1 MALDHGSESSLV
13 ERLRHDAPEGSRGD
27 MTTTASP
34 TRRRDTTFA
43 SLRVRNFRLY
53 FGGQVVSF
61 AGNWMQIVA
70 LATLVHD
77 LTGSGTKLGL
87 VYMVQF
93 APVLVFGAYGGVLA
107 DRFDRRKLSMVTQL
121 LLAALASTIGVL
133 TITGHIRL
141 WMIFVIAATI
151 GTVSAFDNP
160 VRQSI
165 VFDLVGPEHVTN
177 AVSLNTVIMNVARLT
192 GPTIAAVLIATAGV
206 GWSFIGNALTFVVL
220 FVVLLFLRP
229 SEFVHAETK
238 RPRAER
244 GWLREGL
251 HHVRTNRRLS
261 VPLVTMALIGM
272 LTYEF
277 QITLPLLASETFHR
291 SEGKGYAML
300 TASMGAGA
308 IVGGLLSASRSD
320 TTHARLMRSATLLG
334 GTVLVVSV
342 MPSIWWAMVALPFT
356 GAVSVTYIALA
367 NSVLQVNADPAMRG
381 RVMALYTM
389 AFMGTTPLGAPV
401 IGAIADRLG
410 PRVAMQVGAAA
421 AITGGI
427 AGWYALRSVIGG
439 ARIARSQLQPSS
451 SSLSSSIPK

>member
-1 MALDHGSESSLV
+1 MA
-13 ERLRHDAPEGSRGD
+13 
-27 MTTTASP
+27 TTTAAKP
-34 TRRRDTTFA
+34 TRRRDSTFA
-43 SLRVRNFRLY
+43 SLRVRNFRLF

-77 LTGSGTKLGL
+77 LTGSGTTLGF

-93 APVLVFGAYGGVLA
+93 APVLAFGAYGGVLA
-107 DRFDRRKLSMVTQL
+107 DRFDRRRLSMVTQL
-121 LLAALASTIGVL
+121 MLAALATMIGVL
-133 TITGHIRL
+133 TISDHIRM
-141 WMIFVIAATI
+141 WMIFALAALI
-151 GTVSAFDNP
+151 GTVNAFDNP

-220 FVVLLFLRP
+220 FVVLLFIRP
-229 SEFVHAETK
+229 SELVHSDIR
-238 RPRAER
+238 RPRSQR
-244 GWLREGL
+244 GWLRDGL
-251 HHVRTNRRLS
+251 HHVRTDRRLL
-261 VPLVTMALIGM
+261 VPLVSMALIGM

-277 QITLPLLASETFHR
+277 QVSLPLLASETFHR
-291 SEGKGYAML
+291 AGGKGYAML

-308 IVGGLLSASRSD
+308 IVGGLLSASRPNP
-320 TTHARLMRSATLLG
+320 THARLMRSAILLG

-389 AFMGTTPLGAPV
+389 AFMGTTPLGAPI
-401 IGAIADRLG
+401 IGAIADQLG
-410 PRVAMQVGAAA
+410 PRVALQVGAAA
-421 AITGGI
+421 AITGGVS
-427 AGWYALRSVIGG
+427 GWYALRSVIGT
-439 ARIARSQLQPSS
+439 ARSARAQLQPSS

>member
-1 MALDHGSESSLV
+1 MVLREGRMAT
-13 ERLRHDAPEGSRGD
+13 
-27 MTTTASP
+27 TTTAKRG
-34 TRRRDTTFA
+34 RRRDTTFA

-93 APVLVFGAYGGVLA
+93 APVLAFGAYGGVLA
-107 DRFDRRKLSMVTQL
+107 DRFDRRKLSMLTQL
-121 LLAALASTIGVL
+121 ILAVLASTIGLL
-133 TITGHIRL
+133 TLTGHIRL
-141 WMIFVIAATI
+141 WMIFVIAALI
-151 GTVSAFDNP
+151 GTVSSFDNP

-165 VFDLVGPEHVTN
+165 VFDLVGPEHVAN

-206 GWSFIGNALTFVVL
+206 GWSFIGNALSFVVL
-220 FVVLLFLRP
+220 FVVLIFIRP
-229 SEFVHAETK
+229 SEFVHAESRLT
-238 RPRAER
+238 RAQR
-244 GWLREGL
+244 GWLREGFR
-251 HHVRTNRRLS
+251 HVRTNRRLW

-272 LTYEF
+272 FTYEF
-277 QITLPLLASETFHR
+277 QVSLPLFASETFHR
-291 SEGKGYAML
+291 GGGRGYAMI

-308 IVGGLLSASRSD
+308 IVGGLLSASRPD
-320 TTHARLMRSATLLG
+320 PTHARLMRSAALLG
-334 GTVLVVSV
+334 CTVLVVSV

-367 NSVLQVNADPAMRG
+367 NSVLQINADPSMRG

-389 AFMGTTPLGAPV
+389 AFMGTTPLGAPI
-401 IGAIADRLG
+401 IGAIADHLG
-410 PRVAMQVGAAA
+410 PRVALQIGAAA
-421 AITGGI
+421 AIAGGI
-427 AGWYALRSVIGG
+427 AGWYALRGVVGRPRVR
-439 ARIARSQLQPSS
+439 AQVQPSS